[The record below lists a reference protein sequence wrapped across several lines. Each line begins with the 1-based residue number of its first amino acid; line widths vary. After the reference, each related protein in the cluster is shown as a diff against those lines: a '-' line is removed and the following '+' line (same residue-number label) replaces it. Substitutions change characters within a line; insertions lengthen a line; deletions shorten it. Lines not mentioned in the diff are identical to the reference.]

1 MRISAHKRSTQYQGH
16 DVYDIMWA
24 SAVGAQVAAGGKTA
38 TVVAS
43 AVLVAPESPDAGP
56 CQIALAQGGVITGN
70 HMVLPESSAFQI
82 QRNGRVSV
90 VDLNN
95 RGLLVEYERIVA

>member
-1 MRISAHKRSTQYQGH
+1 MRISAHKRSTQFQGH

-24 SAVGAQVAAGGKTA
+24 SAVGAQVAAGGKSA
-38 TVVAS
+38 TVVS
-43 AVLVAPESPDAGP
+43 SSVLVAPESPDAGS
-56 CQIALAQGGVITGN
+56 CQIALAVGGAFTGN
-70 HMVLPESSAFQI
+70 FTVLPESSAFSI
-82 QRNGRVSV
+82 SRNGRVSV

>member
-1 MRISAHKRSTQYQGH
+1 MRISAHKRSTQVQGH

-24 SAVGAQVAAGGKTA
+24 SAVGAQVSAGGKTA
-38 TVVAS
+38 TVVSS

-56 CQIALAQGGVITGN
+56 CQITLAIGGLNTGN
-70 HMVLPESSAFQI
+70 HTVQPGSSAFSVT
-82 QRNGRVSV
+82 RDGRVSV